1 MPGTDGLALA
11 ARIRELAALSAIRI
25 ILFTSENRPGDPAG
39 SRELRIDAHLL
50 KPVQEDE
57 LLEAIYRVMNRASK
71 DEETRRQGDTEIWS
85 DSASIFLSPPLLV
98 SLSSSKPLHI

>member
-25 ILFTSENRPGDPAG
+25 ILFTSENRPSDPAG

-57 LLEAIYRVMNRASK
+57 LLETIYRVMNRASK
-71 DEETRRQGDTEIWS
+71 DKETRRQGDLERLC
-85 DSASIFLSPPLLV
+85 FYLLV
-98 SLSSSKPLHI
+98 SPSPCLLVFF